1 MSRPAL
7 VTLVAVFAVSVCSV
21 AGSAAAAARPSHRS
35 AWTETR
41 LTAEWIGPLA
51 GSGSIRPRRIRTLA
65 SGPSL
70 IDITWST
77 WTRTG
82 AQGRGYVQA
91 CPGCGSEH
99 GDAVQIS
106 ALAPREFGCGDPSS
120 SIGHWFSKIRVSG
133 AQGTRLYRVYQDGH
147 PNAC

>member
-1 MSRPAL
+1 MVAL
-7 VTLVAVFAVSVCSV
+7 ALLSISVTTL
-21 AGSAAAAARPSHRS
+21 SAAAAAHPSQHR

-41 LTAEWIGPLA
+41 LTSEWVGPLA

-70 IDITWST
+70 IDITWT
-77 WTRTG
+77 AWTLTG
-82 AQGRGYVQA
+82 ATGRGYAQA

-99 GDAVQIS
+99 GDAVRITAS
-106 ALAPREFGCGDPSS
+106 APREFQCGDPAQ
-120 SIGHWFSKIRVSG
+120 SIGHWFSKIRVAG
-133 AQGTRLYRVYQDGH
+133 PQGSRLYRVYQDGH